1 MVVLHTKIRLLF
13 LLTFSFF
20 IASLFSLFLKA
31 NDGQLL
37 TQLPKVKTIRNDR
50 REGKHSS
57 HLHTATSDCV
67 LVPPGLVRSRVSGAE
82 LATGKVLTF
91 LDSHCECNTGWL
103 EPLLVR
109 VTEVCAVCTVMY
121 SVIVCYSGSKDKDH
135 FWSIDSFCIP
145 SQIISSKCVCV
156 CVCRTLQLW

>member
-1 MVVLHTKIRLLF
+1 M
-13 LLTFSFF
+13 
-20 IASLFSLFLKA
+20 
-31 NDGQLL
+31 
-37 TQLPKVKTIRNDR
+37 
-50 REGKHSS
+50 
-57 HLHTATSDCV
+57 

-135 FWSIDSFCIP
+135 SGQLTAFVFRAKLFP
-145 SQIISSKCVCV
+145 PNVCV
-156 CVCRTLQLW
+156 CVSVGPFSCGESNY